1 MSRAFDGLWTG
12 IAQRD
17 LRNIITY
24 VARDGYA
31 PALGLLQNIK
41 NQSET
46 LQTQPH
52 RCRAVPELAAIN
64 VANYRELIIK
74 PYRLIFRIEGQEVLI
89 LGVFDSRRDLEQV
102 LIDRILD

>member
-1 MSRAFDGLWTG
+1 MNRAFDVLWTD
-12 IAQRD
+12 IAQCD

-31 PALGLLQNIK
+31 PALELLQNIK
-41 NQSET
+41 HQSET
-46 LQTQPH
+46 LETQPH
-52 RCRAVPELAAIN
+52 RCWAVPELAAIN
-64 VANYRELIIK
+64 VANYRELIIT
-74 PYRLIFRIEGQEVLI
+74 PYRLIFRIEGQEDLI